1 MNLLDLFP
9 PILDLVSEEPAP
21 RGPACAVH
29 SGNIGDV
36 VYSLPT
42 AFSLM
47 AGHYI
52 LNICSDPGFG
62 GRVMTREAAL
72 KLAPLLLGQGTI
84 RRVSVI
90 QSQVPLEYAEPAR
103 IGVDY
108 VLDSFRAN
116 PVEPRYHLVH
126 KHAFPFG
133 IRVDGAPRWLHSEAE
148 REDDLPAGIRKPYLV
163 VGLTSRYRRWGDEY
177 YASLLRDV
185 PAERI
190 IVVGVEADLIHKTNI
205 AGAFLKPADFRQLAR
220 VLAGSALFIGNPSFP
235 YALAEALKVP
245 RMVELS
251 DTINVAPLDPSGI
264 PLHLYSENS
273 LRERIFDAIQIAP
286 HEWVALPDQI
296 RDLTSRLAEMEV
308 QKKAMESR
316 LAEMGVQKGAVESRL
331 VEMEVQKKAM
341 ESRLA
346 ELDRC
351 LLDGRE
357 ATNRVVA
364 ERIELIWRLDHLH
377 RRVESPAFLL
387 KSLFRRGMMS
397 NRFTGKIHRSLSRI
411 TPLRRVWQNL
421 GRI

>member
-9 PILDLVSEEPAP
+9 PILDLASEESGP
-21 RGPACAVH
+21 RGKARAIH

-42 AFSLM
+42 AFSLG
-47 AGHYI
+47 AAHYI
-52 LNICSDPGFG
+52 LNVCSDPAFG
-62 GRVMTREAAL
+62 GRAMTREAAL
-72 KLAPLLLGQGTI
+72 KLAPLLLDQGTI

-103 IGVDY
+103 LGVDY

-133 IRVDGAPRWLHSEAE
+133 IRVDGAPRWLTSEME
-148 REDDLPAGIRKPYLV
+148 RENDLPAGIRKPYIV
-163 VGLTSRYRRWGDEY
+163 VGLTGRYRRWGDEY

-185 PAERI
+185 PADRI
-190 IVVGVEADLIHKTNI
+190 VVVGVEADLIHKTNI

-220 VLAGSALFIGNPSFP
+220 VLMGSALFIGNPSFP

-273 LRERIFDAIQIAP
+273 LRERIFDAIDIAP
-286 HEWVALPDQI
+286 REWDALHDQI
-296 RDLTSRLAEMEV
+296 RELTSRLAEMEA
-308 QKKAMESR
+308 QKGAMESR
-316 LAEMGVQKGAVESRL
+316 LAEMEAQKG
-331 VEMEVQKKAM
+331 AM

-351 LLDGRE
+351 LQAGRE
-357 ATNRVVA
+357 STSRVVA
-364 ERIELIWRLDHLH
+364 ERIELSWRLDRLH
-377 RRVESPAFLL
+377 QRVESPAFLM

-397 NRFTGKIHRSLSRI
+397 NRLTGKLHVGLSRI
-411 TPLRRVWQNL
+411 EPLRRIWQRL
-421 GRI
+421 GRV